1 MGKKNKRRELE
12 KSTAKP
18 PASETRPAKPSYLGL
33 LNAIAVGEA
42 QADELLCAWRDATQN
57 ESLAAVLNFVA
68 IREREHAAAFEKR
81 ICELGFSVR
90 SSAAERFQQR
100 LALAG
105 SDASDRDKF
114 AELLNLRSSD
124 DGDDDPFGALFDD
137 KSIDPTTGALLGRY
151 IAEERDSGRRLR
163 AACAALDNPASD
175 PVLDDIAERL
185 DRLTST
191 LEELKALR
199 G

>member
-1 MGKKNKRRELE
+1 MF
-12 KSTAKP
+12 
-18 PASETRPAKPSYLGL
+18 
-33 LNAIAVGEA
+33 
-42 QADELLCAWRDATQN
+42 CAWRDATGN
-57 ESLAAVLNFVA
+57 EALAGVLNFVA

-90 SSAAERFQQR
+90 ESDEQSFRER

-105 SDASDRDKF
+105 SGASDREKF
-114 AELLNLRSSD
+114 ARLLNLRSGD
-124 DGDDDPFGALFDD
+124 DGDEDPFDALFDD
-137 KSIDPTTGALLGRY
+137 KSIDPGTGALLGRY

-163 AACAALDNPASD
+163 AACAALDDPVRD